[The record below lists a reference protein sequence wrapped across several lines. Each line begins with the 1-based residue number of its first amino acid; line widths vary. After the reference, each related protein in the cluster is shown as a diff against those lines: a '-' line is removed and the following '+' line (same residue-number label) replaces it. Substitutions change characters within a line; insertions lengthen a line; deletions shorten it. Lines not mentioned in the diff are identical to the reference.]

1 MTSSPFINVS
11 SWELLMLRNLQS
23 GLCILV
29 SATAFSM
36 ASLAGVSNEEAARL
50 GNDLTPFGSELKGN
64 DKDIPDWTGG
74 IQAPPKSYTAEG
86 QFHPDPFP
94 EDKPLLTITAQNR
107 GQYKKYLSD
116 GLMAMFEANPDSFK
130 LPVYPTR
137 RSHSMP
143 QWVYDNTKKNAVSSS
158 LTKGGNGIQGAYGG
172 VPFPVLHGD
181 NTAQALQAMWNHIT
195 RWRGIFVTRRS
206 AEAVVQR
213 NGTFSL
219 VESQQEVFWNFF
231 NPDGSE
237 KDLDN
242 VLFYYLSF
250 ITAPSRLSGDAIL
263 IHETLDQTQDLR
275 QAWGY
280 TAGTRRVKKAPNLAF
295 DSPIVT
301 GADNLRTAD
310 DTDMYNGSPE
320 RYNWRYVGLQE
331 MYIPYNSYKIAQ
343 QGLQYAKI
351 IGPNHVDPALT
362 RFEKHRVHVVEAKLK
377 KGQRHIYGKRV
388 FYIDEDSWN
397 IALIDQY
404 DQRGELWRVSMAHLK
419 NFYELPGVWTAIDV
433 FYDLIDRRYHIQ
445 GLDTEESQTRV
456 FASGAPGNVKRY
468 FSAQGLRRQAKK

>member
-1 MTSSPFINVS
+1 MSRKLDPV
-11 SWELLMLRNLQS
+11 LLVFL
-23 GLCILV
+23 LV
-29 SATAFSM
+29 SLLCPFSTW
-36 ASLAGVSNEEAARL
+36 AGVSAEEAARL
-50 GNDLTPFGSELKGN
+50 GVDLTPFGSELKGN
-64 DKDIPDWTGG
+64 GKDIPDWTGG
-74 IQAPPKSYTAEG
+74 ITTPPPDYKAEG
-86 QFHPDPFP
+86 QFHPDPFAA
-94 EDKPLLTITAQNR
+94 DKPLFTITNQTK
-107 GQYKKYLSD
+107 GQYQKYLTK
-116 GLMAMFEANPDSFK
+116 GLMALFELNPETFK
-130 LPVYPTR
+130 VPVYPTR
-137 RSHSMP
+137 RSHSLP
-143 QWVYDNTKKNAVSSS
+143 KWVNENTRKNALTSS
-158 LTKGGNGIQGAYGG
+158 LTRGGNGIQGAFAGI
-172 VPFPVLHGD
+172 PFPILHGD
-181 NTAQALQAMWNHIT
+181 SSTQALQAMWNHIT
-195 RWRGIFVTRRS
+195 RWRGNFVTRRS

-231 NPDGSE
+231 NPEGSE
-237 KDLDN
+237 AELEN
-242 VLFYYLSF
+242 ILFYYLSF
-250 ITAPSRLSGDAIL
+250 ITAPSRLSGDAVL
-263 IHETLDQTQDLR
+263 IHETLDQSVEPR

-320 RYNWRYVGLQE
+320 RYTWQYQGVQE
-331 MYIPYNSYKIAQ
+331 MFIPYNSYRIAQ
-343 QGLQYAKI
+343 QGLKYAKI
-351 IGPNHVDPALT
+351 IGPTHINPDLT

-388 FYIDEDSWN
+388 FYIDADSWN

-404 DQRGELWRVSMAHLK
+404 DQRGNLWRVSMAHLK
-419 NFYELPGVWTAIDV
+419 NFHELPGVWTAIDV
-433 FYDLIDRRYHIQ
+433 FYDLVDRRYHIQ